1 MAPAPNPGPSEEAAG
16 VPLDH
21 SFAKQNN
28 VLLRCKGVLHAC
40 KNGVMA
46 AIAEPATNRS
56 HGERPRG
63 AGFYALAGLIVAAHL
78 AALTVLYATEYGP
91 FAITLSVLAWIFT
104 NCFLLAVLQRPA
116 VSAALS
122 LALTLL
128 LIALSQ
134 FKFGILQLSLT
145 FLDFLIIDRDTFS
158 FLLSVFPRLQTQM
171 IVAGLVAA
179 PLLWALWRFDPFRM
193 RRRAAL
199 GGVAASASLI
209 AAMAVVWPEQAWEP
223 FQGVNHVSN
232 LARSGV
238 VAMSRL
244 ASTGWIEADPPVESP
259 LRFARGAYAAG
270 LPAAPHD
277 AACDAP
283 AKRPH
288 IIMLLDESSF
298 DVTSA
303 PDVKVPAGYTDF
315 FRSSDG
321 KRRTMIAE
329 STGGPTWYTEFN
341 VLTGLSARSFGDLKF
356 YVTRIAAG
364 RVTRGLPQALQ
375 RCGYKT
381 VSLYPT
387 YGDFL
392 SARSFQKG
400 AGVEEF
406 IDMAAMGVNED
417 MQPDS
422 FYYDQAVKA
431 FAREQASQSPVFM
444 FVYLTA
450 NHFPWT
456 DVYRPD
462 LTPQGWTPPGNTAE
476 IDEYIRRQTMTAN
489 DYRDFIAR
497 LKRDY
502 PDESFLVLRFGDHQ
516 PAISQKMLEPGIDQK
531 QLAKRLMASDPRYYS
546 TYYAIDG
553 INYSPANLSSALE
566 TLDAAYIPLVLQEA
580 AGLPLD
586 PTFAEQKNIML
597 RCKGAFYGCKK
608 GAEARRFNR
617 MLIDAG
623 LIKGL

>member
-1 MAPAPNPGPSEEAAG
+1 MS
-16 VPLDH
+16 
-21 SFAKQNN
+21 
-28 VLLRCKGVLHAC
+28 
-40 KNGVMA
+40 
-46 AIAEPATNRS
+46 AIAEAATNQSSRARS
-56 HGERPRG
+56 RG
-63 AGFYALAGLIVAAHL
+63 AGFFALAGLTVAVHL
-78 AALTVLYATEYGP
+78 AALAVLLATEYGP
-91 FAITLSVLAWIFT
+91 YAITLSVLAWMFV
-104 NCFLLAVLQRPA
+104 NCFLLAMLRRPG
-116 VSAALS
+116 VCAALA
-122 LALTLL
+122 LALTLI
-128 LIALSQ
+128 LITLSH
-134 FKFGILQLSLT
+134 FKFGILQLTLT

-158 FLLSVFPRLQTQM
+158 FLLSVFPRLQIQL
-171 IVAGLVAA
+171 IVAGLAAA
-179 PLLWALWRFDPFRM
+179 PVLWALWRFDPLRV
-193 RRRAAL
+193 RRRVAL
-199 GGVAASASLI
+199 GGVAATVALI
-209 AAMAVVWPEQAWEP
+209 AAMAVASPEKAWEP
-223 FQGVNHVSN
+223 FQGVNHISN

-238 VAMSRL
+238 VAVSRL
-244 ASTGWIEADPPVESP
+244 ASTGWIEADPPAEGALHLAAAHAALP
-259 LRFARGAYAAG
+259 LMQAPT
-270 LPAAPHD
+270 PAPATP
-277 AACDAP
+277 CDAP

-303 PDVKVPAGYTDF
+303 PDIKVPAGYKDF
-315 FRSSDG
+315 FKSSDG
-321 KRRTMIAE
+321 KQRTMIAE

-375 RCGYKT
+375 RCGYRT

-392 SARSFQKG
+392 GARTFQKG
-400 AGVEEF
+400 TGIEQF

-422 FYYDQAVKA
+422 FYYDQAFKA
-431 FAREQASQSPVFM
+431 FAREQASASPVFM

-462 LTPQGWTPPGNTAE
+462 LTPKDWTPPGNTAE

-489 DYRDFIAR
+489 DYRKFIAR
-497 LKRDY
+497 LQRDY

-531 QLAKRLMASDPRYYS
+531 LLAKRLMASDPRYYA
-546 TYYAIDG
+546 TYYAIDA
-553 INYSPANLSSALE
+553 INYTPANLSSALQ
-566 TLDAAYIPLVLQEA
+566 TLDAAYLPLVLQEA

-586 PTFAEQKNIML
+586 ASFAEQKNIML
-597 RCKGAFYGCKK
+597 RCNGAFYACKK

-617 MLIDAG
+617 MMIDAG
-623 LIKGL
+623 MIKGL

>member
-1 MAPAPNPGPSEEAAG
+1 MS
-16 VPLDH
+16 
-21 SFAKQNN
+21 
-28 VLLRCKGVLHAC
+28 
-40 KNGVMA
+40 
-46 AIAEPATNRS
+46 AIAESGMKQT
-56 HGERPRG
+56 PRAEARG
-63 AGFYALAGLIVAAHL
+63 GGFYALAGLTVAVHA
-78 AALTVLYATEYGP
+78 AALAVLFATEYGP
-91 FAITLSVLAWIFT
+91 FAITLSVLAWIFV
-104 NCFLLAVLQRPA
+104 NCFLLVVLRRPA
-116 VSAALS
+116 ICAALA
-122 LALTLL
+122 LALTVI
-128 LIALSQ
+128 LIALSH
-134 FKFGILQLSLT
+134 FKFGILQLTLT

-158 FLLSVFPRLQTQM
+158 FMLSVFPRLQMQL
-171 IVAGLVAA
+171 IAASLVAA
-179 PLLWALWRFDPFRM
+179 PVLWALWRFDPFRV
-193 RRRAAL
+193 RHRVAL
-199 GGVAASASLI
+199 GGVAATAALI
-209 AAMAVVWPEQAWEP
+209 AAMAVALPEQAWEP
-223 FQGVNHVSN
+223 FQGVNHISN

-238 VAMSRL
+238 VAVSRL
-244 ASTGWIEADPPVESP
+244 ASTGWIEADPPTEGP
-259 LRFARGAYAAG
+259 LHLTAAHAA
-270 LPAAPHD
+270 LPLVQASAP
-277 AACDAP
+277 ACDAP

-303 PDVKVPAGYTDF
+303 PGIKVPAGYTDF
-315 FRSSDG
+315 FKSSDG

-392 SARSFQKG
+392 GARTFQKG
-400 AGVEEF
+400 TGVEEF

-417 MQPDS
+417 MQPDR
-422 FYYDQAVKA
+422 FYYDQALKT
-431 FAREQASQSPVFM
+431 FAREQTSRSPLFM

-462 LTPQGWTPPGNTAE
+462 LTPAGWTPPGNTAE
-476 IDEYIRRQTMTAN
+476 VDEYIRRQAMTAN
-489 DYRDFIAR
+489 DYREFTAR
-497 LKRDY
+497 LQRDY

-566 TLDAAYIPLVLQEA
+566 TLDAAYLPLVLQEA

-586 PTFAEQKNIML
+586 PTFAEQKSIML
-597 RCKGAFYGCKK
+597 RCKGTFYGCKK